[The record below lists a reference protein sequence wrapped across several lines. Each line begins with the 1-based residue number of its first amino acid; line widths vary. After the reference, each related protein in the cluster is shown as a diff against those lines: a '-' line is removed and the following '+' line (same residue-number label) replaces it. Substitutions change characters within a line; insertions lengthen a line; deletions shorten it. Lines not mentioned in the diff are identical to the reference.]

1 MMQRQKA
8 AGKTAIEKG
17 GSAGCA
23 ARDVRRSNGCA
34 RRTMWKT
41 CRVGGRAALRSPDG
55 RCYYGTSAEVREA
68 ALTPWRRDA
77 LAESLRIVLRSV
89 GGSREDRAEA
99 VREVRREAIMA
110 SATDRVT
117 GCHSSVCI
125 EDADRIFLAAGARL
139 AGFDSF
145 DDFIRDLIR
154 SEREA
159 LVDIALKETGKAEM
173 PFTRHERAALARL
186 GVVQ

>member
-8 AGKTAIEKG
+8 AGKTAIRKG
-17 GSAGCA
+17 CAGCA
-23 ARDVRRSNGCA
+23 ASDVRKSNVCA
-34 RRTMWKT
+34 RRPMWKS

-68 ALTPWRRDA
+68 ALTPWRRDT
-77 LAESLRIVLRSV
+77 LAESLRIVLRTV